1 MQIPLCLM
9 ALNSVNKAVD
19 EVLKKN
25 IVDAKRLGLFGHSFG
40 GFETSFIITQTNRF
54 AAAISGAG
62 YHDLLSF
69 YLSMAWLWN
78 KPQAGR
84 FLNDQQ
90 RYTKTYFET
99 PDLYLKNSPIQFV
112 TNISTPFLTY
122 TGDQDSNI
130 NWNQSVEMYNA
141 LRVLDK
147 EHIMLI
153 YPNEGHDFSGED
165 AQTDFTYKN
174 LDWFDHYLK
183 GFPKKPWMN
192 EFK

>member
-1 MQIPLCLM
+1 M
-9 ALNSVNKAVD
+9 
-19 EVLKKN
+19 
-25 IVDAKRLGLFGHSFG
+25 
-40 GFETSFIITQTNRF
+40 
-54 AAAISGAG
+54 
-62 YHDLLSF
+62 
-69 YLSMAWLWN
+69 
-78 KPQAGR
+78 
-84 FLNDQQ
+84 
-90 RYTKTYFET
+90 
-99 PDLYLKNSPIQFV
+99 KNSPIQFV

-183 GFPKKPWMN
+183 GLPKKPWMN